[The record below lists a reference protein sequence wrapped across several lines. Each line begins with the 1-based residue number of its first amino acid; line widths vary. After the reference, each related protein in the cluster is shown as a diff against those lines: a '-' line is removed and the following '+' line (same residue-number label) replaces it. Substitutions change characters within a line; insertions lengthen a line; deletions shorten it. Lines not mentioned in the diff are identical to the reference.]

1 MIRAWRYVVG
11 KTGREDVDPS
21 TTRASVLDPEHA
33 VLWIDAE
40 APADDDELAR
50 AQGASSASA
59 TTVVDA
65 ILNPRERTK
74 LMRYG
79 DYFHVAVH
87 DCECDATGRA
97 AGRSTSSPA
106 RAGCSPSAIRSDDGT
121 PVDLDEVARR
131 FELQRSEHQ
140 HAPSRASCSGRCS
153 TCIVDRYFDVTD
165 AIDDRLDEI
174 EDVVFSETPPPG
186 VPREIFA
193 VRSDLTTLRRAAAP
207 MREVLNAIIRRE
219 IDFVDDEAIVH
230 FHDVYDRVL
239 RVGDLIE
246 AQRDLLT
253 GLLEANLAVT
263 SNQLNQ
269 VMKKMTSWGAIL
281 IVATL
286 IAGIYGMNFRHMPEL
301 RLAVRLP
308 VRARPHGHHDVRALA
323 VLQAEG
329 LAVASASSSA
339 GSSSTTSSKLRRLPI
354 TRLEPPPH
362 LEQHDG
368 DCRPRS
374 PPPPSTSAGGSCTA

>member
-1 MIRAWRYVVG
+1 MIRAWRYVPG
-11 KTGREDVDPS
+11 HEGREDVPADRIAATKQPDGS
-21 TTRASVLDPEHA
+21 

-40 APADDDELAR
+40 SPDDTEQLHELKTELGM
-50 AQGASSASA
+50 GA
-59 TTVVDA
+59 TVVDA

-87 DCECDATGRA
+87 DCDCTKDTVSSREIDIVTGPGWLLTVRH
-97 AGRSTSSPA
+97 P
-106 RAGCSPSAIRSDDGT
+106 DDHGT

-131 FELQRSEHQ
+131 FELQRAEHRETEQ
-140 HAPSRASCSGRCS
+140 GFLMWAIFDV
-153 TCIVDRYFDVTD
+153 IVDRYFDVTD
-165 AIDDRLDEI
+165 EVDDRLDAI
-174 EDVVFSETPPPG
+174 EDIVFSPEPPTD
-186 VPREIFA
+186 VPREIFT
-193 VRSDLTTLRRAAAP
+193 VRSDLSTVRRAAAP
-207 MREVLNAIIRRE
+207 LREVVNAIIRRE

-301 RLAVRLP
+301 RWQYGYLM
-308 VRARPHGHHDVRALA
+308 ALSLMGISTF
-323 VLQAEG
+323 VLWRYFKRKNW
-329 LAVASASSSA
+329 L
-339 GSSSTTSSKLRRLPI
+339 
-354 TRLEPPPH
+354 
-362 LEQHDG
+362 
-368 DCRPRS
+368 
-374 PPPPSTSAGGSCTA
+374 

>member
-1 MIRAWRYVVG
+1 MLRSVIRAWRYVLG
-11 KTGREDVDPS
+11 QDGRDDVDPHQLD
-21 TTRASVLDPEHA
+21 RAVDPEHA
-33 VLWIDAE
+33 VVWIDTTEPDHEQLE
-40 APADDDELAR
+40 ALRDQLGISP
-50 AQGASSASA
+50 
-59 TTVVDA
+59 TVVDA

-79 DYFHVAVH
+79 NYFHVAVH
-87 DCECDATGRA
+87 DCACVHDTVTSREIDVVTGPGWLVTVRH
-97 AGRSTSSPA
+97 PN
-106 RAGCSPSAIRSDDGT
+106 DDGT

-131 FELQRSEHQ
+131 FELQRVEHHASEQ
-140 HAPSRASCSGRCS
+140 GFLLWALFDV
-153 TCIVDRYFDVTD
+153 IVDRYFEVTD
-165 AIDDRLDEI
+165 RFDDRLDEI
-174 EDVVFSETPPPG
+174 EAVVFSDNPPA
-186 VPREIFA
+186 VIPRNIFT

-207 MREVLNAIIRRE
+207 MREVVNAVIRRE
-219 IDFVDDEAIVH
+219 IDFVDEVAIVH

-301 RLAVRLP
+301 RWQYGYAMAVGLM
-308 VRARPHGHHDVRALA
+308 A
-323 VLQAEG
+323 V
-329 LAVASASSSA
+329 
-339 GSSSTTSSKLRRLPI
+339 STFVLYRMFKKRDWL
-354 TRLEPPPH
+354 
-362 LEQHDG
+362 
-368 DCRPRS
+368 
-374 PPPPSTSAGGSCTA
+374 

>member
-1 MIRAWRYVVG
+1 VIRVWRYVVG
-11 KTGREDVDPS
+11 RDDRETIDFERLREAVDPD
-21 TTRASVLDPEHA
+21 RAVVWVD
-33 VLWIDAE
+33 
-40 APADDDELAR
+40 
-50 AQGASSASA
+50 ASSPTADEISSLRDGLGISA
-59 TTVVDA
+59 TVVDA

-87 DCECDATGRA
+87 DCEC
-97 AGRSTSSPA
+97 A
-106 RAGCSPSAIRSDDGT
+106 RATVVSREIDIVTGPGWLVTVRHPTETAT

-131 FELQRSEHQ
+131 FELQRAEH
-140 HAPSRASCSGRCS
+140 S
-153 TCIVDRYFDVTD
+153 TTEQGFLLWALFDVIVDRYFEVTD
-165 AIDDRLDEI
+165 AVDDRLDEI
-174 EDVVFSETPPPG
+174 EGIVFTDNPPS
-186 VPREIFA
+186 VIPREIFT

-207 MREVLNAIIRRE
+207 MREVVNAIIRKE
-219 IDFVDDEAIVH
+219 IDFVDEPAIVH

-301 RLAVRLP
+301 HWQYGYVM
-308 VRARPHGHHDVRALA
+308 ALGLMGISTF
-323 VLQAEG
+323 VLYRMF
-329 LAVASASSSA
+329 
-339 GSSSTTSSKLRRLPI
+339 KRRDWL
-354 TRLEPPPH
+354 
-362 LEQHDG
+362 
-368 DCRPRS
+368 
-374 PPPPSTSAGGSCTA
+374 

>member
-1 MIRAWRYVVG
+1 MLRGVIRVWRYVVG
-11 KTGREDVDPS
+11 RDGRETLDFDHLRDAVTPNDAVVWVD
-21 TTRASVLDPEHA
+21 
-33 VLWIDAE
+33 
-40 APADDDELAR
+40 
-50 AQGASSASA
+50 ASSPTEAEVRSLREGLGISP
-59 TTVVDA
+59 TVVDA

-87 DCECDATGRA
+87 DCECA
-97 AGRSTSSPA
+97 RSTVISREIDIVTGPGWLVTVRHPTETS
-106 RAGCSPSAIRSDDGT
+106 T
-121 PVDLDEVARR
+121 PVDLEEVARR
-131 FELQRSEHQ
+131 FELQRAEH
-140 HAPSRASCSGRCS
+140 S
-153 TCIVDRYFDVTD
+153 TTEQGFLLWALFDVIVDRYFDVTD
-165 AIDDRLDEI
+165 AVDDRLDEI
-174 EDVVFSETPPPG
+174 EQIVFTDNPPPA
-186 VPREIFA
+186 VPREIFT

-207 MREVLNAIIRRE
+207 MREVVNAIIRRE
-219 IDFVDDEAIVH
+219 IDFVDEQAIVH

-301 RLAVRLP
+301 HWQYGYLMAVGLM
-308 VRARPHGHHDVRALA
+308 GISTF
-323 VLQAEG
+323 VLYRMF
-329 LAVASASSSA
+329 
-339 GSSSTTSSKLRRLPI
+339 KRRDWL
-354 TRLEPPPH
+354 
-362 LEQHDG
+362 
-368 DCRPRS
+368 
-374 PPPPSTSAGGSCTA
+374 